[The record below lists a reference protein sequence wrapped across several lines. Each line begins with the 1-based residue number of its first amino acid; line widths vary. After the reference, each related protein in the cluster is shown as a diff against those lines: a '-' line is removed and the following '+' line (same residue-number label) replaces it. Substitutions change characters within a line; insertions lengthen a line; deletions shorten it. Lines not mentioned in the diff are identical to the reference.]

1 MENETYSR
9 YNFRPITTSHTPE
22 ISAVSSS
29 TTNSTPYESFT
40 KPIASSNIYYNNPYA
55 HPNTPEAV
63 EVQDYRFKDI
73 PVINTPTEQPVQPE
87 KKDRTV
93 EAFHLVGNEIDDIK
107 LNYTQ
112 LRDEIETLAAEL
124 KETKEKLDKLT
135 GNTST
140 SNTNTNY
147 YANQYAKQSTQE
159 HSGPVIDVTAKDTS
173 KETYTKP
180 TPGEI
185 FAQQLREKLD
195 AMKNEKPAP
204 TPAEA
209 FADQVREKLRIL
221 KEEKARQAVI
231 DAQRPKETVP
241 AGGFYWSR

>member
-1 MENETYSR
+1 MESEYNR
-9 YNFRPITTSHTPE
+9 YNFKSTTPSHTPE

-63 EVQDYRFKDI
+63 EVQDYSFKNI
-73 PVINTPTEQPVQPE
+73 PVTNTPQEQQVQPE
-87 KKDRTV
+87 KRDRTV
-93 EAFHLVGNEIDDIK
+93 EALHLVGGEIDNIK

-112 LRDEIETLAAEL
+112 LRDEIATLAAEL
-124 KETKEKLDKLT
+124 KQTKEKLDELT
-135 GNTST
+135 QKPKTSQ
-140 SNTNTNY
+140 NY
-147 YANQYAKQSTQE
+147 YTNQYAQQSSQPY
-159 HSGPVIDVTAKDTS
+159 SKPIDVTAKTEEEVTPP
-173 KETYTKP
+173 KENV
-180 TPGEI
+180 GQQ
-185 FAQQLREKLD
+185 FADELRRKLD
-195 AMKNEKPAP
+195 SMKEEKAKQTP
-204 TPAEA
+204 TEA

-221 KEEKARQAVI
+221 KEEKARQAAI